1 MKIKI
6 QSIKDFFKSKEKKG
20 LKPIFFESIGDQ
32 NTPRD
37 ERLKNLINV
46 LEKNG
51 FKIKNKKSQSRALKK
66 IGKYRIE
73 LCPKK
78 NNLNIEKACKNHY
91 YQLSEFFN
99 CLEVTY
105 TYKIH

>member
-6 QSIKDFFKSKEKKG
+6 QSIKNFFKSKEKKG
-20 LKPIFFESIGDQ
+20 LKPIFFERIGDQ

-51 FKIKNKKSQSRALKK
+51 FKIKNKKS
-66 IGKYRIE
+66 
-73 LCPKK
+73 
-78 NNLNIEKACKNHY
+78 
-91 YQLSEFFN
+91 
-99 CLEVTY
+99 
-105 TYKIH
+105 

>member
-1 MKIKI
+1 MVLKLRIK
-6 QSIKDFFKSKEKKG
+6 KA
-20 LKPIFFESIGDQ
+20 
-32 NTPRD
+32 
-37 ERLKNLINV
+37 
-46 LEKNG
+46 
-51 FKIKNKKSQSRALKK
+51 RAEPWKK

-78 NNLNIEKACKNHY
+78 NNLDIEKACKNHY

-105 TYKIH
+105 TYKIYWLDKVCICNFQS